1 MTDPELIYH
10 VHGLEDAFPG
20 IVDNEDTGT
29 GRQVYDRLEILL
41 LYIPFHYD
49 YLGKVVDMTEQV
61 DERFLVAQDI
71 HICVYL
77 LAGFKFVGIIIGYV
91 YVASQDII
99 EIVLQMLYSF
109 WIFPVSVKNCDFFH
123 KIASELSVS
132 DIVSD

>member
-1 MTDPELIYH
+1 MADPELIYH

-91 YVASQDII
+91 YVAA
-99 EIVLQMLYSF
+99 L
-109 WIFPVSVKNCDFFH
+109 P
-123 KIASELSVS
+123 
-132 DIVSD
+132 

>member
-1 MTDPELIYH
+1 MYMVWRMLSLESLTTRTLVPAGRSMTGWRYCCFIFL
-10 VHGLEDAFPG
+10 
-20 IVDNEDTGT
+20 
-29 GRQVYDRLEILL
+29 
-41 LYIPFHYD
+41 FHYD

-109 WIFPVSVKNCDFFH
+109 WIFPVSVK
-123 KIASELSVS
+123 KLRLLS
-132 DIVSD
+132 